1 MLRNLRIFKK
11 RENLVENLEFSIGG
25 KIKIEN
31 EMCTN
36 EKAKQTFFTTPACT
50 CTADSKVIQISHN
63 PGFVCWKHMH
73 M

>member
-11 RENLVENLEFSIGG
+11 KEKIWLKTYNSALAG
-25 KIKIEN
+25 KSRFLEN

-63 PGFVCWKHMH
+63 PGFIC
-73 M
+73 